1 MKKLPLLVF
10 LVGLLLAFYFLF
22 TLEVAGN
29 EEATKSA
36 ERAFLLVFG
45 IFTYLALM
53 GWLGRLVAVPEKKD
67 LGMFLSF
74 ILGPF
79 GIIVAAILRSDNA
92 K

>member
-10 LVGLLLAFYFLF
+10 LLGFLLAFYFLI
-22 TLEVAGN
+22 TLEVPGN
-29 EEATKSA
+29 EEATKSG

-53 GWLGRLVAVPEKKD
+53 GCVGRLVAVPEKKD
-67 LGMFLSF
+67 LGMFLGF

-92 K
+92 